1 MRSYFTYM
9 PFLAKDFYSCYLA
22 QRKGNP
28 TSTVTKQDR
37 LLYLFQARA
46 EFKISKKRNEENLM
60 LQQTIKLGTQTEGT
74 GGSRI
79 KKSACFLKYSR
90 ISSSLTV
97 PFSPPVPE
105 GKAKLCGV
113 PSKQSKM
120 LKTKKNYKNL

>member
-1 MRSYFTYM
+1 ME
-9 PFLAKDFYSCYLA
+9 D
-22 QRKGNP
+22 
-28 TSTVTKQDR
+28 
-37 LLYLFQARA
+37 
-46 EFKISKKRNEENLM
+46 
-60 LQQTIKLGTQTEGT
+60 T

-113 PSKQSKM
+113 PLIQSKK
-120 LKTKKNYKNL
+120 LKDQKNYINYQPKNIGFPSKHFFYPIFHKKSDLQCTRVYTLYVFN